1 MSSYTTNLQLF
12 KYNTA
17 TDGKQVFSINDAM
30 NDNWDKIDAFAKA
43 IKDLS
48 NLSSVGENRFTQ
60 INNELS
66 QKLEA
71 QVSLAQNG
79 YIKFNNGII
88 IAFGLMGTGV
98 YSVNFGI
105 SFTNIPIAVSSAI
118 YGSTNNTTAA
128 TLAFLSGVVG
138 LNGVT
143 TTTLSRIGN
152 SDSINVT
159 RRYIAIGV

>member
-1 MSSYTTNLQLF
+1 M
-12 KYNTA
+12 
-17 TDGKQVFSINDAM
+17 
-30 NDNWDKIDAFAKA
+30 
-43 IKDLS
+43 
-48 NLSSVGENRFTQ
+48 
-60 INNELS
+60 
-66 QKLEA
+66 
-71 QVSLAQNG
+71 
-79 YIKFNNGII
+79 GI
-88 IAFGLMGTGV
+88 GV

-118 YGSTNNTTAA
+118 YGSTNNNTQT